1 MPRLQ
6 PCDTAAGV
14 CDESR
19 SWLVVADPNNRQ
31 EAQGRLT
38 DSMHVLDNG
47 GQLSRAWALEWGDQ
61 SSGFE
66 GEPGAIA
73 PTAQARQETALAA
86 ECYTNELSW
95 GKCTHELRGRADHRG
110 RVLGPDTFA
119 V

>member
-6 PCDTAAGV
+6 PCDTAACV

-61 SSGFE
+61 AKFTLIY
-66 GEPGAIA
+66 PIRAPCVNTAYFCPICIIAI
-73 PTAQARQETALAA
+73 
-86 ECYTNELSW
+86 LSV
-95 GKCTHELRGRADHRG
+95 T
-110 RVLGPDTFA
+110 TFLFH
-119 V
+119 